1 MLLSD
6 VIKALSVPHQRS
18 VILSHFAYTFAYLDV
33 IIFDQ
38 LINIW
43 KERGIVFWNHLGWAV
58 LQFVLKKVL
67 GHYLVISHFGSSS
80 DTCG

>member
-6 VIKALSVPHQRS
+6 VIKASSVPHQRS

-43 KERGIVFWNHLGWAV
+43 KERGIVFWNPFGVGRSAVCFKGSTWALLG
-58 LQFVLKKVL
+58 
-67 GHYLVISHFGSSS
+67 YLSLWEFW
-80 DTCG
+80 